1 MLTRQEL
8 HRLRGPA
15 QLRVDE
21 AEKMIAN
28 IRSFGILSGQ
38 PREIFSKPVSVFRDF
53 VYLTETRRDEVADI
67 GDHMKYD
74 GPIHDWYNWNVGD
87 SGPPIKTDDPEI
99 EASDTIYGDL
109 HGKWKI

>member
-53 VYLTETRRDEVADI
+53 VYLT
-67 GDHMKYD
+67 
-74 GPIHDWYNWNVGD
+74 
-87 SGPPIKTDDPEI
+87 
-99 EASDTIYGDL
+99 
-109 HGKWKI
+109 